1 MATPTF
7 TATGTKATTAV
18 SLPKSVF
25 SIEVT
30 SHQLL
35 KDAYLA
41 HRANTR
47 PNLAKTLK
55 RGEVSGGGKKPWQQ
69 KGTGRA
75 RVGSSRSPIWR
86 KGGVIFGPSGNE
98 NYSRKINVKAKR
110 LAITQALTLAGEAK
124 KVIIIDD
131 FKTTGKVSDTAKFM
145 NKIGADRNVLLVVT
159 ELTDL
164 VKRSTNNLPYVAAV
178 QATRLNVC
186 DILDAGVIVVT
197 KDSLSAIEKWLGGTK

>member
-1 MATPTF
+1 
-7 TATGTKATTAV
+7 
-18 SLPKSVF
+18 
-25 SIEVT
+25 
-30 SHQLL
+30 
-35 KDAYLA
+35 
-41 HRANTR
+41 
-47 PNLAKTLK
+47 
-55 RGEVSGGGKKPWQQ
+55 
-69 KGTGRA
+69 
-75 RVGSSRSPIWR
+75 
-86 KGGVIFGPSGNE
+86 
-98 NYSRKINVKAKR
+98 
-110 LAITQALTLAGEAK
+110 
-124 KVIIIDD
+124 VIIIDD

>member
-7 TATGTKATTAV
+7 TSSGAKATTAV

-41 HRANTR
+41 HQANTR

-110 LAITQALTLAGEAK
+110 LAITQALSLASEAK

-145 NKIGADRNVLLVVT
+145 NKIGADRNVLLVVN

-197 KDSLSAIEKWLGGTK
+197 KDSISAIEKWLGGTK

>member
-41 HRANTR
+41 HLANTL

-110 LAITQALTLAGEAK
+110 LAITQALTLASEAK